1 MKQKEFYIEYLN
13 KNKNFAKDKKYFSTY
28 ENALKF
34 LQQNFEKYSIDSIKY
49 NTTQN

>member
-1 MKQKEFYIEYLN
+1 MTQNKFYIEYLN

-34 LQQNFEKYSIDSIKY
+34 LQNNFDKYNIDMIKA